1 MSLNDVVINHS
12 NQRRSN
18 LEKMLTLCAKPLP
31 PEEPDEGENLR
42 ELRELQRKSLHD
54 VIHELVRQ
62 VTSPNNHVRE
72 QAMGSLRLLAEI
84 QGKSVTAVMEPHKEV
99 LQVGVGTVTLM
110 SKKNAHQTNQHGRRT

>member
-1 MSLNDVVINHS
+1 MSLYDVINRN

-99 LQVGVGTVTLM
+99 LQVCVW
-110 SKKNAHQTNQHGRRT
+110 Q